1 MKQLHEFPSIEQ
13 FRHVVKYV
21 KTHARY
27 AGKDDA
33 GEPIYDPT
41 KPIPSL
47 DFIGTVKLHGTNAAV
62 CQSNGERWLQSRG
75 QIIEDGHYGFAEWA
89 KDHSDDFDAAFNS
102 ITGYDT
108 VCIYGEWCGKG
119 IQKGVGISTFDKMF
133 VVFAVR
139 LINGEEKEWMTK
151 GQIKSLGL
159 VSVYDFPTFNMTID
173 FNSPEL
179 SQNDLVSLTDE
190 VEKDCPITK
199 HLGGSGIGE
208 GIVWSCVS
216 EGWNTS
222 VMWFKVKGEKHSE
235 TKVKTLAEVDIEKV
249 NSIRECVD
257 KIVTENRMLHGL
269 KHLSDSKIDL
279 DIKNMGAFL
288 KWLASDAIK
297 EEADIISA
305 SGLEPK
311 DVGKAISMKGRG
323 WFLKKL
329 NEEIAA

>member
-21 KTHARY
+21 KAHARY
-27 AGKDDA
+27 SGKNES
-33 GEPIYDPT
+33 GEPIYDPA
-41 KPIPSL
+41 KPIPAL

-89 KDHSDDFDAAFNS
+89 KTNSRLFDSAFDS
-102 ITGYDT
+102 ISGYDT
-108 VCIYGEWCGKG
+108 VCIYGEWCGQG
-119 IQKGVGISTFDKMF
+119 IQKGVGISSLDKMF
-133 VVFAVR
+133 VVFAVL
-139 LINGEEKEWMTK
+139 LINGEDKEWMSND
-151 GQIKSLGL
+151 QVKSLGL
-159 VSVYDFPTFNMTID
+159 VSVYDFPTFEMSID
-173 FNSPEL
+173 FNAPEL
-179 SQNDLVSLTDE
+179 SQNSLVALTED
-190 VEKDCPITK
+190 VEKECPVAK
-199 HLGGSGIGE
+199 HLGSVGIGE

-222 VMWFKVKGEKHSE
+222 AMWFKVKGEKHSE

-257 KIVTENRMLHGL
+257 KIITENRMIHGL
-269 KHLSDSKIDL
+269 SHLSDLKLDL
-279 DIKNMGAFL
+279 DIKNMSAFL

-297 EEADIISA
+297 EEADIIIA

-311 DVGKAISMKGRG
+311 DVGKAISMKGRD
-323 WFLKKL
+323 WFIKKL
-329 NEEIAA
+329 NEEVLK